1 MYCVRSSSTAEETI
15 RKSRFISHMIP
26 VSEPGDIN
34 SILRHLSA
42 EHPNASHI
50 AFAFRIR
57 TTSGIV
63 SRFFDA
69 GEPAGTAGRPI
80 YQHLEGKSI
89 INCMLAV
96 IRYFGGIKLGAGGLA
111 RAYGNTARLAIES
124 NQLIPFVEYCK
135 IRVAMEYSQ
144 LQQLEYWLKKRNAT
158 IESRT
163 YTESIELV
171 ISLPADDADELKRL
185 VAKHST

>member
-1 MYCVRSSSTAEETI
+1 
-15 RKSRFISHMIP
+15 MIP

-50 AFAFRIR
+50 AFAFRIK

-158 IESRT
+158 IGSRT

-185 VAKHST
+185 VAKHDT

>member
-15 RKSRFISHMIP
+15 RKSRFISHMVP
-26 VSEPGDIN
+26 VSEPGDMN
-34 SILRHLSA
+34 SVLRHLSA
-42 EHPNASHI
+42 KHPSASHI

-57 TTSGIV
+57 TASGIV

-80 YQHLEGKSI
+80 HQHLEGKDI
-89 INCMLAV
+89 INCILAV
-96 IRYFGGIKLGAGGLA
+96 IRYFGGIKLGAGGLS
-111 RAYGNTARLAIES
+111 RAYGNTTRLAIES

-135 IRVAMEYSQ
+135 IRVTIEYSQ
-144 LQQLEYWLKKRNAT
+144 LQQLEYWLKKRKAT
-158 IESRT
+158 IESRS

-185 VAKHST
+185 VAKHDT